1 MSEPSSN
8 PQETALDGASCA
20 VHPSGCVG
28 ARPSIEG
35 GLLSGGCCS
44 EEDGVGESQAPMA
57 RAARRSRAMAGLV
70 FLVFAG
76 ALGTRRLPGTIALWP
91 ASLVP
96 TWFGI
101 SHLVAGVTG
110 YQGCPELGAIPSVML
125 GRPVGTSCEL
135 WQRIDKWV
143 DPSGLTAT
151 PSLRCLSSLFAP
163 VRTIQ

>member
-1 MSEPSSN
+1 MSEIPPN
-8 PQETALDGASCA
+8 PAETSFDGASCSVQPGGCA
-20 VHPSGCVG
+20 GAGPST
-28 ARPSIEG
+28 EG

-44 EEDGVGESQAPMA
+44 EGGGVVKSQAPMV
-57 RAARRSRAMAGLV
+57 RAARRSRALAGLL

-76 ALGTRRLPGTIALWP
+76 ALGTRRLPGAIALWP

-135 WQRIDKWV
+135 WQRMDRWV
-143 DPSGLTAT
+143 DRGSIAT
-151 PSLRCLSSLFAP
+151 TCC
-163 VRTIQ
+163 